1 MIYISETDIFES
13 GLAWDEVIQKFR
25 RAGTDYDD
33 GCHIIYANAE
43 VDEGDQISELMRYFK
58 SADPDDM
65 NHGELSKRLHFMK
78 REAGG
83 EVILCKISEGFIKEG
98 KREGKLEIILSVM
111 KKHNWNA
118 EQTMEFLDIEREDRP
133 TYAAFVKTAVG
144 STPPAPA

>member
-13 GLAWDEVIQKFR
+13 GLAWDEVVQKFR

-83 EVILCKISEGFIKEG
+83 EEILCKISEGFIKVA
-98 KREGKLEIILSVM
+98 L
-111 KKHNWNA
+111 KHNTSQKRKRGLV
-118 EQTMEFLDIEREDRP
+118 ECLEFIVQIINYNLQE
-133 TYAAFVKTAVG
+133 
-144 STPPAPA
+144 